1 MFRRCA
7 CLLLLLSGLPAAA
20 GAQTI
25 ASFAPAA
32 GNVGTLVALTGTDL
46 DRVTAVAVN
55 GTPGVLLD
63 QTATSLHLLV
73 MPGATSGAFA
83 TTGGTPTR
91 SATAFTVTGTALD
104 PAQQG
109 PKLVGT
115 GVVGSAYQGSAVALS
130 ADGHTLAV
138 GGYADDH
145 HAGAVWV
152 FARTGAGWRQQGP
165 KLVGAGAAGPFVQQG
180 FSVALSAD
188 GHTLA
193 VGANEDDTRRGAVWV
208 FARTGADW
216 AQQGPKLVGTG
227 AAGPGAQQGSAV
239 ALSADGHTL
248 AVGGRQDTNGAGAVW
263 VFARTGADW
272 AQQGPKLVGRGA
284 AGPGAQQ
291 GFSVALSADG
301 TTLAAGGHG
310 DSTSIG
316 AVWVFARTGA
326 DWAQQG
332 PKLVGTGAVGPTV
345 LQGAAVALSA
355 DGHTLAVG
363 ADADDTRRGATW
375 VFARTGAGWRQ
386 QGPKLVGDGA
396 VGRVLIGQG
405 HAVALS
411 ADGTTLA
418 VGGHGDNANA
428 GATWVFART
437 GAGWREQG
445 PKLVGAGFAG
455 PDASQGFGVA
465 LSADGTT
472 LAVGGIG
479 DGSTTGAT
487 WVFSAARG
495 PLAAR
500 AAAGPGGARFFP
512 NPVSEQLTVTGGARS
527 GPLRLFDAGGRTRL
541 TGTYRDGQPLDLS
554 ALPAGFYW
562 LQLDQGPARPLLK
575 R

>member
-216 AQQGPKLVGTG
+216 AQQGPKLVG
-227 AAGPGAQQGSAV
+227 
-239 ALSADGHTL
+239 
-248 AVGGRQDTNGAGAVW
+248 
-263 VFARTGADW
+263 
-272 AQQGPKLVGRGA
+272 RGA

-418 VGGHGDNANA
+418 VGGHGDNSNA

-437 GAGWREQG
+437 GASWREQG

-465 LSADGTT
+465 LSAGGTT